1 MPSPFRLTVDSCD
14 GIPVLRL
21 GGGLVFGESLT
32 DLRDTVRRFRSEGHE
47 RIVLDVTDVESTDSS
62 GISALLAAGQVIS
75 ESGGRIVLLRPSERL
90 RAALAMVRVTWL
102 FEVVD
107 DEAALTRRVAEWRLR
122 SSSDRGPD

>member
-1 MPSPFRLTVDSCD
+1 MPGPFRLTVDSFD

-21 GGGLVFGESLT
+21 GGGLVFGENLT
-32 DLRDTVRRFRSEGHE
+32 ELRDTVLRFRSDGHE
-47 RIVLDVTDVESTDSS
+47 RIVVDVTDVESTDSS
-62 GISALLAAGQVIS
+62 GISALLAAGRVIS
-75 ESGGRIVLLRPSERL
+75 ESGGSIVLLRPSERL

-122 SSSDRGPD
+122 SSSDREPD

>member
-1 MPSPFRLTVDSCD
+1 MPGPFRLTVDSFD
-14 GIPVLRL
+14 GIPVLRVS
-21 GGGLVFGESLT
+21 GGLVFGENLT

-47 RIVLDVTDVESTDSS
+47 RIVVDVTDVESTDSS
-62 GISALLAAGQVIS
+62 GISALLAAGRVIS

-90 RAALAMVRVTWL
+90 RAALTMVRVTSL